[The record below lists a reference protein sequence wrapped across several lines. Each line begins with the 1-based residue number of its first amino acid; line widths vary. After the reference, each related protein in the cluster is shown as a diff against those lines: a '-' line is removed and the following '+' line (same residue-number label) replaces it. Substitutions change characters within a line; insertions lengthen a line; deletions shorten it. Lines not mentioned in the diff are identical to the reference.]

1 MYKKIP
7 PSLCDNYTK
16 KLFLETGEN
25 WVTLRFA
32 PSCWNYIISI
42 RSLFRRVRYIYLY
55 NLYIIWMYAA
65 VQKSS
70 HTSTYHSYSHHPF
83 HSWSVFF
90 FVFVFVFVFG
100 LAHSLSRPFPLSL
113 PLPHSPSLSSLVFFP
128 FCFTQSLSLLRFSFV
143 LFLFACVIA
152 RKIKVAYC
160 CKRTDC
166 KRDHWKPATFTTVF
180 KYISVYTI
188 RYGTFTR
195 IIFIISMA
203 STTNQHSNPSPKI
216 HVMRQFILLSHCT
229 IYQTMNGTALMIFQH
244 FCYAFVTFP
253 IKDTIL
259 VGSLNKMV

>member
-70 HTSTYHSYSHHPF
+70 HTSTHTYSHHPF
-83 HSWSVFF
+83 HSWSVF
-90 FVFVFVFVFG
+90 VVFVFG
-100 LAHSLSRPFPLSL
+100 LAHSFSRPFPLPL
-113 PLPHSPSLSSLVFFP
+113 PLPHSLSLSSLVFFP

-166 KRDHWKPATFTTVF
+166 KRDHWKPATFNHCF

-188 RYGTFTR
+188 RYSYTHYFYNKHGIDNESTLKSIAQNPCDAPIHFAQSLYNIPNDER
-195 IIFIISMA
+195 YSIDDISA
-203 STTNQHSNPSPKI
+203 
-216 HVMRQFILLSHCT
+216 FLLATLS
-229 IYQTMNGTALMIFQH
+229 LH
-244 FCYAFVTFP
+244 FP
-253 IKDTIL
+253 
-259 VGSLNKMV
+259 

>member
-70 HTSTYHSYSHHPF
+70 HTSTHT
-83 HSWSVFF
+83 
-90 FVFVFVFVFG
+90 
-100 LAHSLSRPFPLSL
+100 LLLT
-113 PLPHSPSLSSLVFFP
+113 PSLSFLICFCCFRFRFRFGSFAHASFPLHTSLSITVVARFFP

-166 KRDHWKPATFTTVF
+166 KRDH
-180 KYISVYTI
+180 
-188 RYGTFTR
+188 
-195 IIFIISMA
+195 
-203 STTNQHSNPSPKI
+203 
-216 HVMRQFILLSHCT
+216 
-229 IYQTMNGTALMIFQH
+229 
-244 FCYAFVTFP
+244 
-253 IKDTIL
+253 
-259 VGSLNKMV
+259 